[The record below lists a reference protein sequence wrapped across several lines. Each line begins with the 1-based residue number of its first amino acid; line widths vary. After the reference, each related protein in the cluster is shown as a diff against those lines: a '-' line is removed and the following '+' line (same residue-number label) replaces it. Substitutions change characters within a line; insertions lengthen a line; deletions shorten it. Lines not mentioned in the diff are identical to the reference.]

1 MLSSSIF
8 GLVMSGGVAAAAT
21 DTKSVLEVVAIA
33 EVDFGGILGTRAG
46 AVAVG
51 MTSDCKVLFTAQDAL
66 QFASG
71 GASDGRA
78 RQKLAAMIQTDGVP
92 EGFHRGRWKPVNGP
106 REGGGLMR
114 SSLRPRV
121 MCGIRDSSHKHMHTQ
136 YTHTHTHTHTRTH
149 THTHKYIHTHTPTP
163 VARSCVLSLSRNL
176 SISLSLGVPACVSG
190 GGDALLAG
198 ADENSWQSRPRH
210 ACASSALTWAAPTTV
225 QKHCPRKR
233 HTLMAGSSAYAHGRH
248 C

>member
-1 MLSSSIF
+1 VLSASIVV
-8 GLVMSGGVAAAAT
+8 LAMSGTGAAAAP
-21 DTKSVLEVVAIA
+21 DINSVLEVDKIA

-51 MTSDCKVLFTAQDAL
+51 MTSDCKVWFTAQDAL

-121 MCGIRDSSHKHMHTQ
+121 MCGIRDSSHKLMHTQ
-136 YTHTHTHTHTRTH
+136 YTHTHTHTHSHTHTYTQIHTH
-149 THTHKYIHTHTPTP
+149 THTHTRGQILC
-163 VARSCVLSLSRNL
+163 ALSLSKSL
-176 SISLSLGVPACVSG
+176 YLSLSGCAGVC
-190 GGDALLAG
+190 L
-198 ADENSWQSRPRH
+198 R
-210 ACASSALTWAAPTTV
+210 
-225 QKHCPRKR
+225 
-233 HTLMAGSSAYAHGRH
+233 GR
-248 C
+248 

>member
-1 MLSSSIF
+1 MLSSSIVV
-8 GLVMSGGVAAAAT
+8 LAMSGGVAAAAA
-21 DTKSVLEVVAIA
+21 DTKSVLVVDKIA
-33 EVDFGGILGTRAG
+33 EVDFGGISGTRVG

-92 EGFHRGRWKPVNGP
+92 EGFHRGRWKLVNGP

-121 MCGIRDSSHKHMHTQ
+121 MCGIRDSSHKHAHTIHTHTHTHTLAAHT
-136 YTHTHTHTHTRTH
+136 YTQIHTHTHTHTRGQILCALSLEISL
-149 THTHKYIHTHTPTP
+149 Y
-163 VARSCVLSLSRNL
+163 LSLSGCA
-176 SISLSLGVPACVSG
+176 GVC
-190 GGDALLAG
+190 L
-198 ADENSWQSRPRH
+198 R
-210 ACASSALTWAAPTTV
+210 
-225 QKHCPRKR
+225 
-233 HTLMAGSSAYAHGRH
+233 GR
-248 C
+248 

>member
-1 MLSSSIF
+1 MLSASIVV
-8 GLVMSGGVAAAAT
+8 LAMSGGVAAAA
-21 DTKSVLEVVAIA
+21 SVTNSVWEVDKIA

-51 MTSDCKVLFTAQDAL
+51 MTSDCKVWFTAQDAL

-136 YTHTHTHTHTRTH
+136 YTHTHTHTHSHTHTYTQIHTH
-149 THTHKYIHTHTPTP
+149 THTHTRGQILCALSLEISLY
-163 VARSCVLSLSRNL
+163 LSLSGCA
-176 SISLSLGVPACVSG
+176 GVC
-190 GGDALLAG
+190 L
-198 ADENSWQSRPRH
+198 R
-210 ACASSALTWAAPTTV
+210 
-225 QKHCPRKR
+225 
-233 HTLMAGSSAYAHGRH
+233 GR
-248 C
+248 

>member
-1 MLSSSIF
+1 MLSSSIVV
-8 GLVMSGGVAAAAT
+8 LAMSGGVAAAASV
-21 DTKSVLEVVAIA
+21 TKSVLEVDKIA
-33 EVDFGGILGTRAG
+33 EVGFGMISGTRVG
-46 AVAVG
+46 AVSVG
-51 MTSDCKVLFTAQDAL
+51 SDGRVWFTAQDAL

-92 EGFHRGRWKPVNGP
+92 ESFHRGRWKPVNGP

-114 SSLRPRV
+114 SSRV

-136 YTHTHTHTHTRTH
+136 YTHTHTHTHTLAHTHIHTNTYTH
-149 THTHKYIHTHTPTP
+149 THPHPWP
-163 VARSCVLSLSRNL
+163 DLVCSLSLE
-176 SISLSLGVPACVSG
+176 ISLSLSLWVCRRVSQ
-190 GGDALLAG
+190 G
-198 ADENSWQSRPRH
+198 AVMPCSQAQTKTRGNPDRGTRR
-210 ACASSALTWAAPTTV
+210 ASSALTWAAPTTV

>member
-1 MLSSSIF
+1 MLSASIVV
-8 GLVMSGGVAAAAT
+8 LAMSGGVAAAA
-21 DTKSVLEVVAIA
+21 SVTNSVWEMDKIA

-136 YTHTHTHTHTRTH
+136 YTHTHTHTHSH
-149 THTHKYIHTHTPTP
+149 THTYTQIHTHTPTP
-163 VARSCVLSLSRNL
+163 VA
-176 SISLSLGVPACVSG
+176 ISLGVPACVSG
-190 GGDALLAG
+190 GGDSLLAG

>member
-1 MLSSSIF
+1 MLSASI
-8 GLVMSGGVAAAAT
+8 VVVAMSGTGAAAAP
-21 DTKSVLEVVAIA
+21 DINSVLEVDKIA

-66 QFASG
+66 QFACG
-71 GASDGRA
+71 GASDAWA
-78 RQKLAAMIQTDGVP
+78 RQKLAAMVKADGAL

-136 YTHTHTHTHTRTH
+136 YTHTYTHTHSHTHTYTQIHTHTHTHTRGQ
-149 THTHKYIHTHTPTP
+149 ILC
-163 VARSCVLSLSRNL
+163 ALSLSKSL
-176 SISLSLGVPACVSG
+176 YLSLSGCAGVC
-190 GGDALLAG
+190 L
-198 ADENSWQSRPRH
+198 R
-210 ACASSALTWAAPTTV
+210 
-225 QKHCPRKR
+225 
-233 HTLMAGSSAYAHGRH
+233 GR
-248 C
+248 

>member
-1 MLSSSIF
+1 MLSSSIVV
-8 GLVMSGGVAAAAT
+8 LAMSGGVAAAAA
-21 DTKSVLEVVAIA
+21 DTKSVLVVDKLA
-33 EVDFGGILGTRAG
+33 EVDVGGILGTRVG
-46 AVAVG
+46 AVSVG
-51 MTSDCKVLFTAQDAL
+51 SDGRVWFTAQDAL

-136 YTHTHTHTHTRTH
+136 YTHTHTHTHSHTHTYTQIH
-149 THTHKYIHTHTPTP
+149 THTHPHPWP
-163 VARSCVLSLSRNL
+163 SLWVCRRVSQGAVIPCSQAQTKTRGNPDR
-176 SISLSLGVPACVSG
+176 GTRVPAV
-190 GGDALLAG
+190 
-198 ADENSWQSRPRH
+198 H
-210 ACASSALTWAAPTTV
+210 
-225 QKHCPRKR
+225 
-233 HTLMAGSSAYAHGRH
+233 
-248 C
+248 

>member
-1 MLSSSIF
+1 
-8 GLVMSGGVAAAAT
+8 MSGTGAAAAP
-21 DTKSVLEVVAIA
+21 DINSVLEVDKIA

-51 MTSDCKVLFTAQDAL
+51 MTSDCKVWFTAQDAL

-121 MCGIRDSSHKHMHTQ
+121 MCGIRDSSHKLMHTQ
-136 YTHTHTHTHTRTH
+136 YTHTHTHTHSHTHTYTQIHTH
-149 THTHKYIHTHTPTP
+149 THTHTHTRGQILC
-163 VARSCVLSLSRNL
+163 ALSLEISF
-176 SISLSLGVPACVSG
+176 SLSLWVCRRVSQ
-190 GGDALLAG
+190 G
-198 ADENSWQSRPRH
+198 AVMPCSQAQTKTRGNPDRGTRR
-210 ACASSALTWAAPTTV
+210 ASSALTWAAPTTV

>member
-1 MLSSSIF
+1 MLSASIF
-8 GLVMSGGVAAAAT
+8 GLAMSGGVAAAAP

-71 GASDGRA
+71 GASETA
-78 RQKLAAMIQTDGVP
+78 AKQKLAAMVKADGKP

-136 YTHTHTHTHTRTH
+136 YTHTHTHTHSHTHTYTQIH
-149 THTHKYIHTHTPTP
+149 THTHPHPWP
-163 VARSCVLSLSRNL
+163 SLWVGRRVSQGAVIPCSQAQTKTRGNPDR
-176 SISLSLGVPACVSG
+176 GTRVPAV
-190 GGDALLAG
+190 
-198 ADENSWQSRPRH
+198 H
-210 ACASSALTWAAPTTV
+210 
-225 QKHCPRKR
+225 
-233 HTLMAGSSAYAHGRH
+233 
-248 C
+248 